1 MRISRKNYLRRIDLR
16 ILIMRALVYFS
27 GIITQK
33 ISMILGKIT
42 QIRRDRLTVKV
53 MPIRRIILA
62 QLTIP

>member
-1 MRISRKNYLRRIDLR
+1 
-16 ILIMRALVYFS
+16 VYFS